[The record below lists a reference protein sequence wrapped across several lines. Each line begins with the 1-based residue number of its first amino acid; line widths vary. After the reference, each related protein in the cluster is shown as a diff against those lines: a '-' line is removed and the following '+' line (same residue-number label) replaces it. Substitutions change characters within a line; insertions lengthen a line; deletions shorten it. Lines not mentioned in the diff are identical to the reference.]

1 MKIKN
6 ITKDTNHSQEIVI
19 PILIRGGEG
28 INVTLKA
35 GDFVFVEE
43 LNNNMTVRVYQQKQF
58 LDITFDEKPE
68 NYDFYKVYEKEQS
81 QISFTDEQK
90 RELISN
96 SKVVLDDV
104 SSILNEEEMGE
115 LIFEGTTKEE
125 LFVVTEVE
133 GSIEVEIETETET
146 KIETEGVSLE
156 DALIEEIEVEIVVPD
171 GSIVNKGGRPLGVKN
186 KPKKGKTKSKVKA
199 RKKKPATRKK

>member
-90 RELISN
+90 RELISS
-96 SKVVLDDV
+96 SKVVLDDI
-104 SSILNEEEMGE
+104 SSILNEEEVGE

-125 LFVVTEVE
+125 LFIVKEENV
-133 GSIEVEIETETET
+133 IENSEIEN
-146 KIETEGVSLE
+146 S
-156 DALIEEIEVEIVVPD
+156 EIEVEIVVPE
-171 GSIVNKGGRPLGVKN
+171 GSIINKGGRPLGVKN
-186 KPKKGKTKSKVKA
+186 KPKKGKAKSKAKA
-199 RKKKPATRKK
+199 RKRKPATKKK

>member
-28 INVTLKA
+28 INVTLKP

-58 LDITFDEKPE
+58 LDITFDDKSE
-68 NYDFYKVYEKEQS
+68 NYDFYKVYEKEHS
-81 QISFTDEQK
+81 EISFTDEQK

-96 SKVVLDDV
+96 SKVVLDDI
-104 SSILNEEEMGE
+104 SSIFSEEEIEE

-125 LFVVTEVE
+125 LFIVE
-133 GSIEVEIETETET
+133 EEKAIEN
-146 KIETEGVSLE
+146 S
-156 DALIEEIEVEIVVPD
+156 EIEVEIVVPE
-171 GSIVNKGGRPLGVKN
+171 GSIINKGGRPLGVKN
-186 KPKKGKTKSKVKA
+186 KPKKGKAKSKAKA
-199 RKKKPATRKK
+199 RKRKPATKKK

>member
-90 RELISN
+90 RELISS
-96 SKVVLDDV
+96 SKVVLDDI
-104 SSILNEEEMGE
+104 SSIFNEEEVGE
-115 LIFEGTTKEE
+115 LILEGTTKEE
-125 LFVVTEVE
+125 LFIVE
-133 GSIEVEIETETET
+133 EEKVIEN
-146 KIETEGVSLE
+146 S
-156 DALIEEIEVEIVVPD
+156 EIEVEIVVPE
-171 GSIVNKGGRPLGVKN
+171 GSIINKGGRPLGVKN
-186 KPKKGKTKSKVKA
+186 KPKKGKAKSKAKA
-199 RKKKPATRKK
+199 RKRKPATKKK

>member
-81 QISFTDEQK
+81 KISFTDEQK
-90 RELISN
+90 RELIS
-96 SKVVLDDV
+96 SPKVVLDDV

-133 GSIEVEIETETET
+133 GSIEVEIETEE
-146 KIETEGVSLE
+146 VSSE
-156 DALIEEIEVEIVVPD
+156 DALNEEIEVEIAVPE

-186 KPKKGKTKSKVKA
+186 KPKKGKAKSKVKA